1 MKKLMLAILFALSS
15 MPYAISQPA
24 NVPATRMQWFRDA
37 KLGIFIHWGIYA
49 VNGID
54 ESWSFYNEYL
64 PYEDYMKQLQGFT
77 ASDYDPEAWAKLIRE
92 SGAKY
97 AVMTSKHHDGV
108 ALWDTKAGD
117 LNVVDKTPAGRD
129 LIGPFCKE
137 LRAEGLKVGLY
148 FSLIDWSN
156 PDYPNFT
163 KTQSRYTRDS
173 IPARWEN
180 FVKFDRSQITE
191 LMTRYN
197 PDLFWFDGDWEQS
210 AESWHA
216 KEIREM
222 ILKNNPNAI
231 INSRL
236 AGYGDYATPEQ
247 GIPVVKPKDDCWELC
262 MTMNDSWGYQ
272 PNDRNY
278 KPVNLIIRIFA
289 DVIGMGG
296 NLLLDIGPKAD
307 GSIPEEQVQILRE
320 LGRWTAKHGEA
331 IYGTK
336 AGIPKDCYAGP
347 STLSADSTILYLFVP
362 GNGKFQIPDSI
373 PIARDQTNPKSQT
386 DKSSNRPIVQ
396 SPNPI
401 VSQSC
406 SPNVLIKGIT
416 SNIAAAWVV
425 GNGTKL
431 EQKTWLKPWWSGN
444 PGLISIEIPEEAMDE
459 EMTVVALQLE
469 GKVTLKF

>member
-1 MKKLMLAILFALSS
+1 MSAMKKLLLAILFALCTLNF
-15 MPYAISQPA
+15 ALAQDA
-24 NVPATRMQWFRDA
+24 ARMQWFKDA

-77 ASDYDPEAWAKLIRE
+77 AENYDPAAWAKLIRE

-117 LNVVDKTPAGRD
+117 LNVVTKTPAGRD
-129 LIGPFCKE
+129 LVGPFCTA
-137 LRAEGLKVGLY
+137 LRAEGIEVGLY
-148 FSLIDWSN
+148 YSLLDWSN

-163 KTQSRYTRDS
+163 KTQKRYERDS

-180 FVKFDRSQITE
+180 FTRFNKSQIME
-191 LMTRYN
+191 IMTLYN

-210 AESWHA
+210 AENWQA
-216 KEIREM
+216 AEIRKM
-222 ILKNNPNAI
+222 ILQNNPNAI

-247 GIPVVKPKDDCWELC
+247 GIPVVKPKDNCWELC

-272 PNDRNY
+272 QNDRDY

-307 GSIPEEQVQILRE
+307 GTIPEEQLSILKE
-320 LGRWTAKHGEA
+320 LGRWTAKHNEA

-347 STLSADSTILYLFVP
+347 STLSQDSTILYIFVP
-362 GNGKFQIPDSI
+362 GNGKFEIPNSKF
-373 PIARDQTNPKSQT
+373 QTNPKSQT
-386 DKSSNRPIVQ
+386 DKSSNRQIDQ
-396 SPNPI
+396 SPNRQLD
-401 VSQSC
+401 QS
-406 SPNVLIKGIT
+406 SGPTVLLKGIT
-416 SNIAAAWVV
+416 NSIAAAWVL
-425 GNGTKL
+425 GNGAKL

-444 PGLISIEIPEEAMDE
+444 AGLISIEIPAEAMDK
-459 EMTVVALQLE
+459 EMTVIAVKLE
-469 GKVTLKF
+469 GKLSLKF